1 MRISKEIVEF
11 ASGKDARF
19 QPERAAQRSPGV
31 GEGGRERH
39 GPPPPPRPVVEG
51 KRASPSEHVPDAE
64 RARTVQ
70 TQLAEG

>member
-31 GEGGRERH
+31 GEGGRELLARRAQ
-39 GPPPPPRPVVEG
+39 PLPVVEG
-51 KRASPSEHVPDAE
+51 KRACHSEHVPDAE